1 MSGQERFMV
10 QAQTQAEKD
19 LFLVDCFHDSGL
31 LKQIIEGNYSILAG
45 RKGAGKTA
53 IARYLEQKFQDHD
66 LLSAKR
72 ISITAFTEDRI
83 NSGTDNIREKILLF
97 VLLQTAKILY
107 DKGYLSSTSL
117 KYWDS
122 VFKNEN
128 LSSVGT
134 FQNFRTTSKTNSV
147 GVGFTVFKGKLQE
160 NLVPANVEVTSE
172 SVFNSLIESL
182 DEIGPITSHLVFVDD
197 ISDYLDDNDKKRL
210 EGDIEVIKDVLLRL
224 DTYNT
229 HSLEHQ
235 RGIRFVSCIREDLF
249 SFMNGSNMNKLHSG
263 SLFLSWNEASFAG
276 LLIRRLP
283 HFAENR
289 EKALEDPIKS
299 IKSLFPD
306 EIFQER
312 LTAFETNR
320 YSTNFYAYMVG
331 ISFNRPRDFL
341 AYCYALRSR
350 LSMKHT
356 VLLENIVAAEIEY
369 SDYFVREIRD
379 ELYLASKILEFSS
392 DVDFINRLVDI
403 LADRDD
409 FNSNQLRTN
418 IAPLLETKTKI
429 GRNRI
434 EQFLYKLWFYG
445 IIGYKEKKQTLIRFR
460 YITSAY
466 RLLPEKIDEYT
477 YYLHRGLWW
486 FTKKRKK
493 SRDAPG

>member
-210 EGDIEVIKDVLLRL
+210 EGDIE
-224 DTYNT
+224 
-229 HSLEHQ
+229 E
-235 RGIRFVSCIREDLF
+235 
-249 SFMNGSNMNKLHSG
+249 
-263 SLFLSWNEASFAG
+263 
-276 LLIRRLP
+276 
-283 HFAENR
+283 
-289 EKALEDPIKS
+289 
-299 IKSLFPD
+299 
-306 EIFQER
+306 
-312 LTAFETNR
+312 
-320 YSTNFYAYMVG
+320 
-331 ISFNRPRDFL
+331 
-341 AYCYALRSR
+341 
-350 LSMKHT
+350 
-356 VLLENIVAAEIEY
+356 
-369 SDYFVREIRD
+369 
-379 ELYLASKILEFSS
+379 
-392 DVDFINRLVDI
+392 
-403 LADRDD
+403 
-409 FNSNQLRTN
+409 
-418 IAPLLETKTKI
+418 I
-429 GRNRI
+429 GR
-434 EQFLYKLWFYG
+434 
-445 IIGYKEKKQTLIRFR
+445 
-460 YITSAY
+460 A
-466 RLLPEKIDEYT
+466 
-477 YYLHRGLWW
+477 HV
-486 FTKKRKK
+486 
-493 SRDAPG
+493 